1 MSTMLL
7 KEAQK
12 VLEIEAQGIL
22 DLIPKLGPDFEKA
35 VEAIYQLKG
44 RVILTGIGKSG
55 IVARKIVA
63 TLNSTGTPSL
73 FLHPVEAMHGDLGM
87 VTSKDIVLA
96 LSNSGE
102 TGELAILLPSLK
114 RIGAKLISMIG
125 NRDSTLGKQSDLVI
139 DVGVEKEACPL
150 GMAPTTST
158 TAALAMGDALAVAL
172 IKRRQFNHQ
181 DFQRFHPGGS
191 LGERLAVKVSEVM
204 LKGSQIPMVSPSQ
217 TLLEAL
223 QEMDVKDL
231 GATLVVEG
239 EDHVLSGIITDGDLR
254 RIIKRKTPFE
264 ETRAGQVMTP
274 DPKWLSP
281 EALASEA
288 LEVMEQYLITILPII
303 DPDRRVLGIVHLH
316 DLLGKGEFKFN
327 IRE

>member
-1 MSTMLL
+1 MTTMLL
-7 KEAQK
+7 KEAQS

-22 DLIPKLGPDFEKA
+22 DLIPKLGPDFEQA

-96 LSNSGE
+96 ISNSGE
-102 TGELAILLPSLK
+102 TGELAVILPSL
-114 RIGAKLISMIG
+114 RQMGTKLIAFTG
-125 NRDSTLGKQSDLVI
+125 NRESTLAKQSDLVI

-150 GMAPTTST
+150 GLAPTTST

-172 IKRRQFNHQ
+172 IKRRQFNHK

-191 LGERLAVKVSEVM
+191 LGERLSVKVSEVM
-204 LKGSQIPMVSPSQ
+204 LTDEQIPIVYPEQ
-217 TLLEAL
+217 TLQEAI

-231 GATLVVEG
+231 GVTLVVDG
-239 EDHVLSGIITDGDLR
+239 PGQVLAGIITDGDLR
-254 RIIKRKTPFE
+254 RLIKRMTSFE
-264 ETRAGQVMTP
+264 KILVGQVMTP
-274 DPKWLSP
+274 NPKSISP
-281 EALASEA
+281 EILALEA
-288 LEVMEQYLITILPII
+288 LEMMERYLITVLPIV
-303 DPDRRVLGIVHLH
+303 DSQRRVKGILHLH
-316 DLLGKGEFKFN
+316 DLLGKGEFKFH

>member
-1 MSTMLL
+1 MSSTLL
-7 KEAQK
+7 QEAQN
-12 VLEIEAQGIL
+12 VLKIEAQGIL
-22 DLIPKLGPDFEKA
+22 DLIPKLGPDFEQA

-87 VTSKDIVLA
+87 VTAKDIVLA
-96 LSNSGE
+96 ISNSGE
-102 TGELAILLPSLK
+102 TGELAVILPSL
-114 RIGAKLISMIG
+114 RQMGTKLIAFTG
-125 NRDSTLGKQSDLVI
+125 NRESTLAKQSDLVI

-150 GMAPTTST
+150 GLAPTTST

-172 IKRRQFNHQ
+172 IKRREFNHQ

-204 LKGSQIPMVSPSQ
+204 LTGEQIPLVFPEQ
-217 TLLEAL
+217 TLMEAI
-223 QEMDVKDL
+223 QEMDAKDL

-239 EDHVLSGIITDGDLR
+239 AGRVLLGILTDGDLR
-254 RIIKRKTPFE
+254 RIIKRKTSFE
-264 ETRAGQVMTP
+264 ETVVGQVMTP
-274 DPKWLSP
+274 NPKSISS
-281 EALASEA
+281 EIRALEA
-288 LEVMEQYLITILPII
+288 LEMMEKYLITVLPIVDAHRKVI
-303 DPDRRVLGIVHLH
+303 GILHLH
-316 DLLGKGEFKFN
+316 DLLGKGEFKFH

>member
-22 DLIPKLGPDFEKA
+22 DLIPKLGSDFEKA

-87 VTSKDIVLA
+87 VTSKDIVLT

-114 RIGAKLISMIG
+114 RIGAKLISMTG
-125 NRDSTLGKQSDLVI
+125 NRESTLGKQSDLVI

-181 DFQRFHPGGS
+181 DFKRFHPGGS

-204 LKGSQIPMVSPSQ
+204 LRGSQIPMVSPAQ
-217 TLLEAL
+217 TLSEAL

-239 EDHVLSGIITDGDLR
+239 EEHFLSGIITDGDLR

-264 ETRAGQVMTP
+264 KTRAGQVMTP

-281 EALASEA
+281 EAQASEA

-303 DPDRRVLGIVHLH
+303 DPERRVLGIVHLH

>member
-1 MSTMLL
+1 MLL
-7 KEAQK
+7 DEARE

-63 TLNSTGTPSL
+63 TLNSTGTPAL

-87 VTSKDIVLA
+87 VTDRDIVLA
-96 LSNSGE
+96 ISNSGE
-102 TGELAILLPSLK
+102 TGELTIILPSLT
-114 RIGAKLISMIG
+114 RIGARLITFTG
-125 NRDSTLGKQSDLVI
+125 NCASTLAKQSDLVI

-150 GMAPTTST
+150 GLAPTTST

-181 DFQRFHPGGS
+181 DFKRFHPGGT
-191 LGERLAVKVSEVM
+191 LGERLSVKVSEVM
-204 LKGSQIPMVSPSQ
+204 LTGDQIPMVSPAQ
-217 TLLEAL
+217 TLIEAI
-223 QEMDVKDL
+223 QEMDDKDL

-239 EDHVLSGIITDGDLR
+239 GEHFLSGIITDGDLR
-254 RIIKRKTPFE
+254 RIIKRKAPLE
-264 ETRAGQVMTP
+264 ETLAGEVMTLN
-274 DPKWLSP
+274 PKSISP
-281 EALASEA
+281 AIQASEA
-288 LEVMEQYLITILPII
+288 LEMMERYLITILPIV
-303 DPDRRVLGIVHLH
+303 DPDRRVVGILHLH
-316 DLLGKGEFKFN
+316 DLLGKGDFKF
-327 IRE
+327 R

>member
-125 NRDSTLGKQSDLVI
+125 NRESTLGKQSDLVI

-181 DFQRFHPGGS
+181 DFKRFHPGGS
-191 LGERLAVKVSEVM
+191 LGERLAVKISEVM
-204 LKGSQIPMVSPSQ
+204 LRGSQIPMVSPAQ
-217 TLLEAL
+217 TLSEAL

-239 EDHVLSGIITDGDLR
+239 EEHFLSGIITDGDLR

-264 ETRAGQVMTP
+264 KTRAGQVMTP

-281 EALASEA
+281 EAQASEA

-303 DPDRRVLGIVHLH
+303 DTDRRVLGIVHLH